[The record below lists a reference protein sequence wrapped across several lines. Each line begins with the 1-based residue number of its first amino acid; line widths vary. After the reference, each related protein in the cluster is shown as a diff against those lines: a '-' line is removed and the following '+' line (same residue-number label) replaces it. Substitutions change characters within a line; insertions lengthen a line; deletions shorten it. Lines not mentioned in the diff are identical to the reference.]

1 MPSGLS
7 DAAGAPSGLLGR
19 RWSAEWSV
27 RTPLER
33 RVVCR
38 TTLERRV
45 VCRTPLDAE
54 WSVGRRWSAEW
65 SVRRRWS
72 AEWSVGRRWSAEW
85 SVGRRGRGVVCRT
98 PEARSGIL
106 DMPDGL
112 MSRKEGEIEG

>member
-65 SVRRRWS
+65 SVGRRR
-72 AEWSVGRRWSAEW
+72 
-85 SVGRRGRGVVCRT
+85 RGVVCRT